1 VGEGVAVG
9 ILALAASIFAK
20 LDPSGYSAGIMRLVL
35 AILCLLSVLSAAPL
49 RAADQLDSTPRIA
62 VISAF
67 EPEWKTLKAA
77 VVEPK
82 VYQANGVEFVT
93 GTLGGR
99 PVVLFLSGISMVNA
113 TMTTQLA
120 LDRFDITGIVVSG
133 IAGGVDPS
141 LHVGDVVV
149 AQRWG
154 QYLEAVF
161 AREVDGDFQPPPF
174 IKTPYPNYGMIFPN
188 DVGVRSAKGG
198 LEKRFWFEAD
208 AGMLAAAGR
217 LGEVQLK
224 RCTSGQDCLR
234 EAPRLVV
241 GGNGVS
247 GQAFVDNAA
256 FRHYVFETFKAQV
269 LDMETAAIATVAYAN
284 GVPFIAFRSLSDLAG
299 GDHGPNELRVFFRLA
314 SDNSAAVVQRFLTV
328 WTPLR

>member
-1 VGEGVAVG
+1 MRT
-9 ILALAASIFAK
+9 ILA
-20 LDPSGYSAGIMRLVL
+20 V
-35 AILCLLSVLSAAPL
+35 LCLLAFAAAPL
-49 RAADQLDSTPRIA
+49 RAADRLESTPRVA

-67 EPEWKTLKAA
+67 EPEWKALKAS
-77 VVEPK
+77 VEGPRTHL
-82 VYQANGVEFVT
+82 ANGVEFVT

-113 TMTTQLA
+113 AMTTQLA
-120 LDRFDITGIVVSG
+120 LERFDVTGIVVSG

-161 AREVDGDFQPPPF
+161 AREVDGKFQPPPWA
-174 IKTPYPNYGMIFPN
+174 KTPFPNYGMIFPI
-188 DVGVRSAKGG
+188 DVGVRGAKAG

-208 AGMLAAAGR
+208 AGMLAAAGKI
-217 LGEVQLK
+217 GAVDLK
-224 RCTSGQDCLR
+224 RCTSGQDCLGQ
-234 EAPRLVV
+234 APRLIV

-269 LDMETAAIATVAYAN
+269 LDMESAAIATVAYAN

-299 GDHGPNELRVFFRLA
+299 GERGPNELRIFFQLA

-328 WTPLR
+328 WTPPR

>member
-1 VGEGVAVG
+1 
-9 ILALAASIFAK
+9 
-20 LDPSGYSAGIMRLVL
+20 MRTFV
-35 AILCLLSVLSAAPL
+35 AILGLLSALVAGPL
-49 RAADQLDSTPRIA
+49 QAADRLDATPRIA

-67 EPEWKTLKAA
+67 EPEWKALKAA
-77 VVEPK
+77 VEGAK
-82 VYQANGVEFVT
+82 SHQANGVEFVT

-99 PVVLFLSGISMVNA
+99 PVVLLLSGVSMVNA
-113 TMTTQLA
+113 AMTTQLA
-120 LDRFDITGIVVSG
+120 LERFDVTSIVVSG
-133 IAGGVDPS
+133 IAGGVDPA
-141 LHVGDVVV
+141 LHIGDVVV
-149 AQRWG
+149 AARWG

-161 AREVDGDFQPPPF
+161 AREVDGKFQPPPF
-174 IKTPYPNYGMIFPN
+174 IKTPFPNHGMIFPAEI
-188 DVGVRSAKGG
+188 GVRTAKGG
-198 LEKRFWFEAD
+198 LEKRFWFDSD

-217 LGEVQLK
+217 IGAVELK

-234 EAPRLVV
+234 ETPRLVV

-269 LDMETAAIATVAYAN
+269 LDMESAAIATVAYAN

-299 GDHGPNELRVFFRLA
+299 GDRGPNELRIFFQLA

-328 WTPLR
+328 WTPPR

>member
-1 VGEGVAVG
+1 MRT
-9 ILALAASIFAK
+9 ILA
-20 LDPSGYSAGIMRLVL
+20 V
-35 AILCLLSVLSAAPL
+35 LCLLAFAAAPL
-49 RAADQLDSTPRIA
+49 RAADRLESTPRVA

-67 EPEWKTLKAA
+67 EPEWKALKAS
-77 VVEPK
+77 VEGPRTHT
-82 VYQANGVEFVT
+82 ANGVEFVT

-113 TMTTQLA
+113 AMTTQLA
-120 LDRFDITGIVVSG
+120 LERFDVTGIVVSG

-161 AREVDGDFQPPPF
+161 AREVDGKFQPPPWA
-174 IKTPYPNYGMIFPN
+174 KTPFPNYGMIFPI
-188 DVGVRSAKGG
+188 DVGVRGAKAG

-208 AGMLAAAGR
+208 AGMLAAAGKI
-217 LGEVQLK
+217 GAVDLK
-224 RCTSGQDCLR
+224 RCTSGQDCLGQ
-234 EAPRLVV
+234 APRLIV

-247 GQAFVDNAA
+247 GQAFVDNAT

-269 LDMETAAIATVAYAN
+269 LDMESAAIATVAYAN

-299 GDHGPNELRVFFRLA
+299 GERGPNELRIFFQLA

-328 WTPLR
+328 WTPAR